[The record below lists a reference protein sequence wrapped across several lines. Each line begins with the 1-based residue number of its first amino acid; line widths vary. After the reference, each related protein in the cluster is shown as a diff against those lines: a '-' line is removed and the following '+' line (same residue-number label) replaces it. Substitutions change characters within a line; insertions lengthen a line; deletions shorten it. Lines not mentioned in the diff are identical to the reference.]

1 MRKVHRTTVVILGAA
16 HVAFTGIWNLFALAF
31 LIPEYGPG
39 SLEWSEYKTGLPVG
53 IIMIALWFVTS
64 LAILFKFRKEARY
77 KRAALIVFMVEAVAT
92 VLVALNFLWKFMA

>member
-1 MRKVHRTTVVILGAA
+1 MKKAKRTTVVLLGAA

-31 LIPEYGPG
+31 LIPEYGPN
-39 SLEWSEYKTGLPVG
+39 SYEWSEYKAALPLG
-53 IIMIALWFVTS
+53 IVMIALWFVTS

-92 VLVALNFLWKFMA
+92 VLVAMNFLWKFMT